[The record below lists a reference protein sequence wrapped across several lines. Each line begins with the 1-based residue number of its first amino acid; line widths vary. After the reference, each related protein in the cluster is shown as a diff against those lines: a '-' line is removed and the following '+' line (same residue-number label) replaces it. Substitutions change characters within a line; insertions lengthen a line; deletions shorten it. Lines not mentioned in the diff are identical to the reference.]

1 MKMHKLWTTFRNHSR
16 LIYRLLL
23 ALFLISAVVTLV
35 ALRHNNETMI
45 ALRGD
50 LYVADK
56 DNGDVNTALNN
67 LRQYV
72 YSHMNTNLSSGG
84 DAIKPPIQLKYT
96 YQRLQ
101 AASQAGVNAANSQ
114 IYTDAEYY
122 CQQQDPTDFS
132 GHNRVP
138 CVTAYVTSH
147 GTTAKAI
154 PVALYEFD
162 FVSPSWSPDFAGWN
176 LVLSILLFIGMVF
189 SYLVMRLTPRYT

>member
-1 MKMHKLWTTFRNHSR
+1 MHMLMLSFKKHSR
-16 LIYRLLL
+16 LAYRLFFV
-23 ALFLISAVVTLV
+23 LFLISAAVSLI
-35 ALRHNNETMI
+35 ALRHDNETMI
-45 ALRGD
+45 TLRGD

-56 DNGDVNTALNN
+56 DNGNVNAALNT
-67 LRQYV
+67 LRDYV

-96 YQRLQ
+96 YQRLEAAQQ
-101 AASQAGVNAANSQ
+101 ANVDSANTQ

-122 CQQQDPTDFS
+122 CQQQDSTDFS

-147 GTTAKAI
+147 GSVAQPI

-162 FVSPSWSPDFAGWN
+162 FVSPSWSPDFAGWS
-176 LVLSILLFIGMVF
+176 LVLSGLLFIWLVF
-189 SYLVMRLTPRYT
+189 SFLVMRLGSTYSE